1 MKRAPGFADNISETV
16 PRSIPSTVVATRL
29 GEYAVLEVALPGRP
43 VEAAGILLYD
53 PEERRIG
60 LRLRRDWDRICA
72 PEDAE
77 LLKLL
82 EDDLSAKG
90 REFPA
95 GEFLGWL
102 EETLSNTLR
111 ICERRPV
118 LLGNLETTLQWLYN
132 KHVSA
137 TVLPFRTHLPVYSC
151 RAAAGRFGDLMEVEA
166 EGWIEAPPGLRLE
179 ENMFVARVAGRSME
193 PEIPDGSLCVFRA
206 GVAGSRQG
214 RKLLIEDLAEADEGG
229 QRYTV
234 KVYRSVKRVREDGTW
249 EHERIRLEPLN
260 PEFDPFELAP
270 EEQRFRVIGEFV
282 CVLHPDPR
290 APVPRPEPDRS

>member
-29 GEYAVLEVALPGRP
+29 GEYSVLEIALPGRP
-43 VEAAGILLYD
+43 AEAAGVLLYD
-53 PEERRIG
+53 PEGRQISV
-60 LRLRRDWDRICA
+60 RLRRDWDRIAA

-82 EDDLSAKG
+82 EDDLRVKS
-90 REFPA
+90 REQTPE
-95 GEFLGWL
+95 EFLGWL

-111 ICERRPV
+111 ISERRPI
-118 LLGNLETTLQWLYN
+118 LLGNPETTLQWLYN

-137 TVLPFRTHLPVYSC
+137 TVQPFRTHLPVYSC

-179 ENMFVARVAGRSME
+179 QNMFVARVVGRSME

-214 RKLLIEDLAEADEGG
+214 RKLLIEDLGESEEGG

-234 KVYRSVKRVREDGTW
+234 KIYRSVKRVREDGTW

-260 PEFDPFELAP
+260 PEFEAFELVP

-282 CVLHPDPR
+282 CVLSPDPQ
-290 APVPRPEPDRS
+290 APLPEPGAGRN